1 MKVGECENEDT
12 DGKTHHDDKWDV
24 VVVVTDARDAN
35 QWHEINVDKGK
46 ARDELVPF
54 LGPLHFQHVWKARIN
69 LGKRYVD
76 TDDA

>member
-12 DGKTHHDDKWDV
+12 DGKTHHDDEWDV

-46 ARDELVPF
+46 ARDKLVPF
-54 LGPLHFQHVWKARIN
+54 WWLFVFVVGENKNKNKKEGENI
-69 LGKRYVD
+69 
-76 TDDA
+76 